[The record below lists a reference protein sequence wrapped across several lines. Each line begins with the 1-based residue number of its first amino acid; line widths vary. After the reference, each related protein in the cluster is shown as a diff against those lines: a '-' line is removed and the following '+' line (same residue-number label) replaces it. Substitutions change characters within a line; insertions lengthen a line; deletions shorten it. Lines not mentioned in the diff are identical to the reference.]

1 MTSEELKAA
10 LLNGRAIVFRAPS
23 SGGSELE
30 YRCVSAVIYRADGK
44 GGIKVTAEIE
54 DRNGRSAVIADPARI
69 RYKEDLRKEVER

>member
-10 LLNGRAIVFRAPS
+10 LLNGRAVLFRAPS

-30 YRCVSAVIYRADGK
+30 YRRVSAVIYRANGK
-44 GGIKVTAEIE
+44 GGTKVTAEIE

-69 RYKEDLRKEVER
+69 RYKDTEME

>member
-30 YRCVSAVIYRADGK
+30 YKRVSAVIYRADGM
-44 GGIKVTAEIE
+44 GGIRVTAELE
-54 DRNGRSAVIADPARI
+54 DRNGRSAVIADPERI
-69 RYKEDLRKEVER
+69 RYKDAEME